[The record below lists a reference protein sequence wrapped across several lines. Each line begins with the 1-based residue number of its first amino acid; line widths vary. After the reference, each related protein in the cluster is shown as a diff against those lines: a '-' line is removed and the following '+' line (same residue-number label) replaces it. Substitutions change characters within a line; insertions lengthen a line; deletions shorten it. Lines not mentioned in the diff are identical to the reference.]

1 MSEQRILL
9 VEDHNDVR
17 RMLRSGLESLNKD
30 MVIMDVPSGEEGL
43 LLASRQDFDLMIAD
57 VRLAGISGLE
67 LFRKVRQRNPH
78 IKVIIITGVVDQEI
92 RQSVVQSGVNAYFF
106 KPVPMPEFLETVS
119 HYLGF
124 SEAPALGEGTPQAPV
139 SIDKPTTGLLD
150 WLEKIRLRI
159 EAKSMILLSRMG
171 QVFIQSGELP
181 DSSILPSLIPFVM
194 VSLNLSERVSN
205 IIESRY
211 PEDLSYFGGGKY
223 NVFIAHVGAHFALV
237 VLTEAPSNPG
247 LLGLTLQQL
256 PVVVAELKK
265 LIVGGQQPTEVP
277 ELPAEAP
284 TPPPPAPSKP
294 KPAQE
299 PAVESAPLP
308 AAETTPA
315 FKSESDAES
324 EFDDIFSGQSA
335 DELNPRQVD
344 DFWNNLVNDMTP
356 ADEAFTD
363 AFSYDEARRMGLTP
377 EEEK

>member
-1 MSEQRILL
+1 MIKFLRMAAPRILL
-9 VEDHNDVR
+9 VEDHSDVR
-17 RMLRSGLESLNKD
+17 RMLRAGLESLSKNI
-30 MVIMDVPSGEEGL
+30 VIMDVPSGEEGL
-43 LLASRQDFDLMIAD
+43 LLASRQDFDVMIAD

-67 LFRKVRQRNPH
+67 LFRKVRQRNPQ

-124 SEAPALGEGTPQAPV
+124 TTAEQLPQESQPSSI

-150 WLEKIRLRI
+150 WLERIRVRI

-205 IIESRY
+205 IIESQH

-223 NVFIAHVGAHFALV
+223 NVFIAHVGSHFALV
-237 VLTEAPSNPG
+237 VLTDAPSKSG
-247 LLGLTLQQL
+247 VLGLTLQQL
-256 PVVVAELKK
+256 PIVVAELKK
-265 LIVGGQQPTEVP
+265 LIIGGQPQPGLIDVP
-277 ELPAEAP
+277 A
-284 TPPPPAPSKP
+284 APSQVST
-294 KPAQE
+294 AE
-299 PAVESAPLP
+299 PDQKHKDEAAVEDSL
-308 AAETTPA
+308 
-315 FKSESDAES
+315 S
-324 EFDDIFSGQSA
+324 FDDIFGQQTGE
-335 DELNPRQVD
+335 DLNPRQVD
-344 DFWNNLVNDMTP
+344 DFWNNLAKDTNP
-356 ADEAFTD
+356 SNEAFTD
-363 AFSYDEARRMGLTP
+363 AFSYEQARRMGLTP

>member
-1 MSEQRILL
+1 MRGVIKFLRMSEQRILL
-9 VEDHNDVR
+9 VEDHSNVR
-17 RMLRSGLESLNKD
+17 RMLRSGLESLNKE

-67 LFRKVRQRNPH
+67 LFRKVRQRNPQ
-78 IKVIIITGVVDQEI
+78 IKVIIVTGVVDQEI

-124 SEAPALGEGTPQAPV
+124 AQPAQISHGMPQAAI

-150 WLEKIRLRI
+150 WLERIRVRI

-205 IIESRY
+205 IIESSQ

-223 NVFIAHVGAHFALV
+223 NVFIAHVGPHFALV
-237 VLTEAPSNPG
+237 VLTEAPKKSG
-247 LLGLTLQQL
+247 VLGLTLQQL
-256 PVVVAELKK
+256 PIVVAELKK
-265 LIVGGQQPTEVP
+265 LIISGQQPSTTVDLPTAAP
-277 ELPAEAP
+277 EPVTAA
-284 TPPPPAPSKP
+284 PPAPEPKLKEKP
-294 KPAQE
+294 EVKTQTE
-299 PAVESAPLP
+299 EDK
-308 AAETTPA
+308 T
-315 FKSESDAES
+315 
-324 EFDDIFSGQSA
+324 FDDIFGQQSGE
-335 DELNPRQVD
+335 DLNPRQVD
-344 DFWNNLVNDMTP
+344 DFWNNLVKDMSP
-356 ADEAFTD
+356 SNEAFTD
-363 AFSYDEARRMGLTP
+363 AFSYEQARRMGLTP
-377 EEEK
+377 EEDK

>member
-1 MSEQRILL
+1 MTEQRILL
-9 VEDHNDVR
+9 VEDHSDVR

-67 LFRKVRQRNPH
+67 LFRKVRQRNPQ
-78 IKVIIITGVVDQEI
+78 IKVIIVTGVVDQEI

-124 SEAPALGEGTPQAPV
+124 SEPEQIPQSMQQPSI

-150 WLEKIRLRI
+150 WLERIRARI

-205 IIESRY
+205 IIESSQ

-223 NVFIAHVGAHFALV
+223 NVFIAHVGPHFALV
-237 VLTEAPSNPG
+237 VLTEAPTKSG
-247 LLGLTLQQL
+247 MLGLTLQQL
-256 PVVVAELKK
+256 PLVVAELKK
-265 LIVGGQQPTEVP
+265 LIIGGQQPSSVVD
-277 ELPAEAP
+277 LPTAAPSFAP
-284 TPPPPAPSKP
+284 TVAPEPEPKLKP
-294 KPAQE
+294 GFE
-299 PAVESAPLP
+299 PE
-308 AAETTPA
+308 AE
-315 FKSESDAES
+315 KNEEV
-324 EFDDIFSGQSA
+324 DDIFGQQSGE
-335 DELNPRQVD
+335 ELSPRQVD
-344 DFWNNLVNDMTP
+344 DFWNNLVSDMNP
-356 ADEAFTD
+356 SNEAFTD
-363 AFSYDEARRMGLTP
+363 AFSYEQARRMGLTS
-377 EEEK
+377 EEDR